1 MVPKERYRPKASIF
15 KFVRSNY
22 NSNTLNEE
30 DVHDSTKRA

>member
-1 MVPKERYRPKASIF
+1 MVPKEGYDPKALIC